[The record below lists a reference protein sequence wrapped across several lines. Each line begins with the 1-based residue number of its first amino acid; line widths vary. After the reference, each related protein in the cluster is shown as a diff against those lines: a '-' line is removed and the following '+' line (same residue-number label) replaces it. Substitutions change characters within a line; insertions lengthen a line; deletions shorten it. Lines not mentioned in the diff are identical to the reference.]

1 MMGKFVEFFLG
12 VSSLLSFLSLYFVRR
27 HDSISF
33 LVVFQITF
41 EGMCFHFDLPEFFLE
56 EEVGS
61 HALNGFKWP
70 LILIEPF
77 RKETLCEQIRK
88 HRKQRMKNHKDKH

>member
-70 LILIEPF
+70 LIFKKTVSKRNIM
-77 RKETLCEQIRK
+77 RTDKETSQAENEKPQG
-88 HRKQRMKNHKDKH
+88 